1 MLIFGRII
9 GIQVPSMQYKRPLF
23 SARLNLKSYY
33 SLKILN
39 NYIIMSL
46 LQIFTLLGALGM
58 FLYGMN
64 LMSSGLQK
72 AAGDRLR
79 GFLSAMTS
87 SPLKRVLTGLGITT
101 IIQSSSATTVMV
113 VSFVNAGLLTLV
125 QAIGVIMGANI
136 GTTVTAWMVAWL
148 GFKADISI
156 LAIPLMLFGFL
167 FSNSKKNQHKNIGE
181 LIVGFSLLF
190 LGLSFMKGS
199 VPNLS
204 ETPEVLN
211 FVKDWA
217 SNGFA
222 SVLIFL
228 LFGTILTLVLQSS
241 SATMAITLIMLSMGY
256 IPFTMACAMVLGEN
270 IGTTITANIA
280 ASVGNTSAK
289 RAAMSHT
296 IFNVFGVIWALA
308 LFTPFL
314 NLVGLIIE
322 SFGLPNPTKEG
333 FSVPSPT
340 SPESTAALYG
350 LSMLHTL
357 FNCINT
363 CILIWF
369 TGLIEKAVI
378 NIIKAPANQEKDVFR
393 LKYIEAGPLATP
405 ELATE
410 QASNEIIHFAQI
422 SKRGLA
428 YAQEAINETDAD
440 KFEELRSKLV
450 KYEEISDRIEYEI
463 AQFLNA
469 VSSGEISEKTSMEIK
484 AMYKVIGEL
493 ESLGDSGENISRI
506 LSRRNIHKKEFDA
519 DAIKKLNQMT
529 GLVDRAYDAMIE
541 NLELA
546 FNGKLVEIS
555 NAYAAEDRINTLRNN
570 LRDEAIENLDNGNK
584 TYQSSV
590 YFMDIVSELER
601 MGDFMINISQSLQ
614 RAYGIAK

>member
-1 MLIFGRII
+1 
-9 GIQVPSMQYKRPLF
+9 
-23 SARLNLKSYY
+23 
-33 SLKILN
+33 
-39 NYIIMSL
+39 MSI

-87 SPLKRVLTGLGITT
+87 NPFKRVMTGLGITA

-136 GTTVTAWMVAWL
+136 GTTVTAWLVAWL

-190 LGLSFMKGS
+190 LGLSFMKES
-199 VPNLS
+199 VPDLS
-204 ETPEVLN
+204 ETPQVLE
-211 FVKDWA
+211 FVKDW
-217 SNGFA
+217 SSYGFS

-228 LFGTILTLVLQSS
+228 VFGTVLTLILQSS

-256 IPFTMACAMVLGEN
+256 IPFSMACAMVLGEN

-296 IFNVFGVIWALA
+296 IFNVFGVIWALI
-308 LFTPFL
+308 FFQPFL
-314 NLVGLIIE
+314 GLVGIIIE
-322 SFGLPNPTKEG
+322 SFGLPNPAKEG
-333 FSVPSPT
+333 FSVSSPT

-357 FNCINT
+357 FNTINT
-363 CILIWF
+363 AILIGC

-378 NIIKAPANQEKDVFR
+378 KIVKAPANQEKDVFR

-410 QASNEIIHFAQI
+410 QASNEIIHFAEI
-422 SKRGLA
+422 SKKGLG
-428 YAQEAINETDAD
+428 YAREAINENNTD
-440 KFEELRSKLV
+440 KFEELRNKLV

-469 VSSGEISEKTSMEIK
+469 VSSDEVSEKTSKEIK

-493 ESLGDSGENISRI
+493 ESLGDSGESISRI

-519 DAIKKLNQMT
+519 DSIKKLNQMT
-529 GLVDRAYDAMIE
+529 DLVEQAYDVMIE
-541 NLELA
+541 NLSLA
-546 FNGKLVEIS
+546 FSGKLVEIA

-570 LRDEAIENLDNGNK
+570 LRDAAIEEIDRENK
-584 TYQSSV
+584 SYQNSV

-614 RAYGIAK
+614 RAYGVAK

>member
-1 MLIFGRII
+1 MSIL
-9 GIQVPSMQYKRPLF
+9 QV
-23 SARLNLKSYY
+23 
-33 SLKILN
+33 
-39 NYIIMSL
+39 
-46 LQIFTLLGALGM
+46 FTLLGALGM

-87 SPLKRVLTGLGITT
+87 NPFKRVMTGLGITA

-136 GTTVTAWMVAWL
+136 GTTVTAWLVAWL

-190 LGLSFMKGS
+190 LGLSFMKES
-199 VPNLS
+199 VPDLS
-204 ETPEVLN
+204 ETPQVLE
-211 FVKDWA
+211 FVKDW
-217 SNGFA
+217 SSYGFT

-228 LFGTILTLVLQSS
+228 VFGTILTLVLQSS

-256 IPFTMACAMVLGEN
+256 IPFSMACAMVLGEN

-296 IFNVFGVIWALA
+296 IFNVFGVIWALI
-308 LFTPFL
+308 FFQPFL
-314 NLVGLIIE
+314 GLVGIIIE
-322 SFGLPNPTKEG
+322 SFGLPNPSKEG
-333 FSVPSPT
+333 FTVASPT

-357 FNCINT
+357 FNTINT
-363 CILIWF
+363 AILIGC

-378 NIIKAPANQEKDVFR
+378 KIVKAPANQEKDVFR

-410 QASNEIIHFAQI
+410 QASNEIIHFAEI

-428 YAQEAINETDAD
+428 YAREAINETNAD
-440 KFEELRSKLV
+440 KFEELRGKLV

-469 VSSGEISEKTSMEIK
+469 VSSDEVSEKTSKEIK

-493 ESLGDSGENISRI
+493 ESLGDSGETISRI

-519 DAIKKLNQMT
+519 DSIKKLNQMT
-529 GLVDRAYDAMIE
+529 DLVEKAYDVMIE
-541 NLELA
+541 NLNLA
-546 FNGKLVEIS
+546 FSGKLSDIA
-555 NAYAAEDRINTLRNN
+555 NAYAAEDHINTLRNN
-570 LRDEAIENLDNGNK
+570 LRDAAIEDIDSNNK

-590 YFMDIVSELER
+590 YFMDIISELER

-614 RAYGIAK
+614 RAYGVAK